1 MNTSLSRLF
10 PAAALGCVP
19 AVALAAP
26 TDGSDIAWGG
36 LALIVLF
43 AVAWGLL
50 RSVQRQRTV
59 AQRKAAAAPPQ
70 YKPEKVG
77 NDASARPWEGAAEE
91 RVQAATDG
99 ARIPD
104 GFDTAAFIGAAKD
117 CYTRVQYARSNADM
131 EALRTLMDEEV
142 YAQEQAELDAG
153 QAPPTSEV
161 LTLEARLLG
170 VREEEGTE
178 VASVEFSGMQ
188 GAGASGGY
196 VPFREV
202 WSMARPAAGQGAWRV
217 AGIEPLAV

>member
-50 RSVQRQRTV
+50 RCVQRQRTA

-77 NDASARPWEGAAEE
+77 NDASARPWESAAEE

-99 ARIPD
+99 VRIPD
-104 GFDTAAFIGAAKD
+104 GFDAAAFLSAAKD
-117 CYTRVQYARSNADM
+117 CYTRVQYARSSADTA
-131 EALRTLMDEEV
+131 ALRALMDEDTF
-142 YAQEQAELDAG
+142 AREQAQPQPPPAG
-153 QAPPTSEV
+153 EV
-161 LTLEARLLG
+161 LTLEARLLE
-170 VREEEGTE
+170 VRQGDDGEE
-178 VASVEFSGMQ
+178 ASVEFSGMQ